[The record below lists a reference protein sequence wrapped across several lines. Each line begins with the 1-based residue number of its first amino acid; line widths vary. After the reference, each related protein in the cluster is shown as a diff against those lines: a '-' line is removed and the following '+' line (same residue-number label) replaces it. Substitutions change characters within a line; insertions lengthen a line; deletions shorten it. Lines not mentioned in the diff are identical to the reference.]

1 MFLGLGVTCDGI
13 PFPVFLCLLVFCCC
27 CCFFYGW
34 EHQGKY
40 YRVQVLSCNINNVW
54 KSLVDIA
61 SLSSIPHRFLLFRRT
76 SGIQWWS
83 SPVGK
88 LGSKAKWHKVSKG
101 LMPHFFLSPLTSARI
116 FFLLVDYQNQSHFA
130 SLRALIWE
138 RLTLLDHQFLYWVP
152 CLFRFQSPWAGFF
165 FLTRSRLI
173 PKQVHKQRLV
183 PFVVLVLSAL
193 RLFSRLSCR
202 KINEYILYNISFHQ
216 GVNEESGQKGKG
228 EGPMG

>member
-1 MFLGLGVTCDGI
+1 MSRVTAYL
-13 PFPVFLCLLVFCCC
+13 FQYFFVCLFFVVVVV
-27 CCFFYGW
+27 FFYGW

-40 YRVQVLSCNINNVW
+40 YRVHVLSCNITNVW
-54 KSLVDIA
+54 KGLVDIA

-116 FFLLVDYQNQSHFA
+116 FFSLVDYQNQSHFA

-165 FLTRSRLI
+165 FSHSLAVDPWASSQTASGALCCARVKCTEAVLA
-173 PKQVHKQRLV
+173 
-183 PFVVLVLSAL
+183 LVL
-193 RLFSRLSCR
+193 
-202 KINEYILYNISFHQ
+202 
-216 GVNEESGQKGKG
+216 QKN
-228 EGPMG
+228 